1 MEYILTLIALALAL
15 TLATNEQT
23 KILKKEIAN
32 EEK

>member
-1 MEYILTLIALALAL
+1 MEYILILIAFALTL

-23 KILKKEIAN
+23 KILKEELAN